1 MGNTTVDQR
10 NWIFQM
16 CARRKSFRSLPPD
29 TPLLLWR
36 TVLPPIVNHLFHFSW
51 EELVQIHKLEQLMD
65 HTVCFI
71 SPRVTFSPG
80 SSGVCGVPQ
89 LLAARWT
96 CLPHTHRTAPL
107 CQQAL
112 QQNTWNY
119 ACLMSNKAAAYLR
132 VHFGST
138 GAPMLLSEFFFRC
151 RRNDTLYTFFFQGL
165 TVFQRICGCWPWFS
179 KPALS
184 LPYFFRRTGSWH
196 KAQRFCH

>member
-1 MGNTTVDQR
+1 
-10 NWIFQM
+10 M

-29 TPLLLWR
+29 TPLLLRR
-36 TVLPPIVNHLFHFSW
+36 TVLPPIVNHLFHFTW

-71 SPRVTFSPG
+71 SPSVTFSPG
-80 SSGVCGVPQ
+80 SSWVCGVPQ

-96 CLPHTHRTAPL
+96 CLPHMHRTAPL

-132 VHFGST
+132 VHFCST
-138 GAPMLLSEFFFRC
+138 GALMLLSEFFFHC
-151 RRNDTLYTFFFQGL
+151 CHNDTLYTFSQGL
-165 TVFQRICGCWPWFS
+165 TVFQCIRGYWPQFS
-179 KPALS
+179 KAALS
-184 LPYFFRRTGSWH
+184 LPYFYTSQEVDTKHSGFATNHTSFLKGR
-196 KAQRFCH
+196 

>member
-1 MGNTTVDQR
+1 
-10 NWIFQM
+10 M

-29 TPLLLWR
+29 TPLLLRR

-71 SPRVTFSPG
+71 SPSVTFSPG
-80 SSGVCGVPQ
+80 SSWVCGVPQ

-96 CLPHTHRTAPL
+96 CLPHMHRTAPL

-132 VHFGST
+132 VHFRST
-138 GAPMLLSEFFFRC
+138 GALMLLSEFFFRFH
-151 RRNDTLYTFFFQGL
+151 RNDTLYTFFSGFNSTSAYLRVLALVFKASFVVALFFPLHRKL
-165 TVFQRICGCWPWFS
+165 TQCAAVSPLIT
-179 KPALS
+179 L
-184 LPYFFRRTGSWH
+184 LY
-196 KAQRFCH
+196 

>member
-1 MGNTTVDQR
+1 
-10 NWIFQM
+10 M

-29 TPLLLWR
+29 TPLLLRR

-138 GAPMLLSEFFFRC
+138 GAPTLLSEFFFRC
-151 RRNDTLYTFFFQGL
+151 RRNDTLYTFFFPGSNSISAHLRVLALVFKASFVVALFFPSHRKL
-165 TVFQRICGCWPWFS
+165 TQS
-179 KPALS
+179 PAVSPLIT
-184 LPYFFRRTGSWH
+184 LVY
-196 KAQRFCH
+196 